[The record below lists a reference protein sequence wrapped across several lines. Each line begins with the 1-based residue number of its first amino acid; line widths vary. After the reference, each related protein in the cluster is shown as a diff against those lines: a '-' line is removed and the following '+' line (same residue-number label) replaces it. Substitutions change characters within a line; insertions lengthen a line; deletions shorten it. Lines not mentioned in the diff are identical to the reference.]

1 MKLYVLDL
9 GKIIMRGEN
18 PVISADHDGGEE
30 PAIPIHAFL
39 LDTPAGKILF
49 DTGCHPQ
56 AMEGAWPAQ
65 MCTNPYVP
73 GEGGKLLERLE
84 QIGVK
89 PEDISIVVASHL
101 HLDHAGG
108 IYLFPKAKVYVQQQ
122 ELDRVLHDAATG
134 TLEVFCVPCD
144 VENWEKTGVKWEQV
158 PSDVREIQLCPG
170 VSILNFGP
178 GHSYG
183 MLGMYVELENE
194 RFLLASDAVYSRE
207 YYGPPAKLSG
217 AVYDKEGYFSAI
229 EYIREYAQRRQAEV
243 LFGHDM
249 EQFKGLKKSDR
260 GFYE

>member
-122 ELDRVLHDAATG
+122 ELPRQYMHNK
-134 TLEVFCVPCD
+134 
-144 VENWEKTGVKWEQV
+144 EN
-158 PSDVREIQLCPG
+158 
-170 VSILNFGP
+170 
-178 GHSYG
+178 
-183 MLGMYVELENE
+183 
-194 RFLLASDAVYSRE
+194 AVTMR
-207 YYGPPAKLSG
+207 LS
-217 AVYDKEGYFSAI
+217 A
-229 EYIREYAQRRQAEV
+229 
-243 LFGHDM
+243 H
-249 EQFKGLKKSDR
+249 
-260 GFYE
+260 

>member
-1 MKLYVLDL
+1 M
-9 GKIIMRGEN
+9 
-18 PVISADHDGGEE
+18 
-30 PAIPIHAFL
+30 
-39 LDTPAGKILF
+39 
-49 DTGCHPQ
+49 
-56 AMEGAWPAQ
+56 
-65 MCTNPYVP
+65 
-73 GEGGKLLERLE
+73 
-84 QIGVK
+84 
-89 PEDISIVVASHL
+89 
-101 HLDHAGG
+101 
-108 IYLFPKAKVYVQQQ
+108 
-122 ELDRVLHDAATG
+122 
-134 TLEVFCVPCD
+134 
-144 VENWEKTGVKWEQV
+144 ENWEKTGVKWERV

-243 LFGHDM
+243 LCGHDM
-249 EQFKGLKKSDR
+249 EQFKALKKSDR

>member
-1 MKLYVLDL
+1 M
-9 GKIIMRGEN
+9 
-18 PVISADHDGGEE
+18 
-30 PAIPIHAFL
+30 
-39 LDTPAGKILF
+39 
-49 DTGCHPQ
+49 
-56 AMEGAWPAQ
+56 
-65 MCTNPYVP
+65 
-73 GEGGKLLERLE
+73 
-84 QIGVK
+84 K

-122 ELDRVLHDAATG
+122 ELDRVLHDAAAG

-144 VENWEKTGVKWEQV
+144 VENWEKTGVKWERV

-207 YYGPPAKLSG
+207 YYGPPEKLSG